1 MKTGVIGAVVLAL
14 CECAS
19 AQFSVVWDEVTQ
31 GDISDD
37 RLAPN
42 AYTLVPGDNLF
53 FGVIEG
59 DDGMGGL
66 DRDYFT
72 ITVPAGFQL
81 SQLILTGY
89 LSADFAAFVGFQ
101 AGPVFMNPPDMVTPD
116 DLLGWVL
123 INPELIEQDLL
134 PLMGAQGQGFTPPLG
149 EGSYA
154 FWVQQTGLFTEWSAS
169 FVVEEVPSPGAVM
182 LGLLGLA
189 GVMRERRRGESALGT
204 KRDA

>member
-1 MKTGVIGAVVLAL
+1 MKPRVMAAAVLAL
-14 CECAS
+14 SASAS

-37 RLAPN
+37 RFAPN
-42 AYTLVPGDNLF
+42 AFTLVPGDNLF

-81 SQLILTGY
+81 SQMILTGY

-101 AGPVFMNPPDMVTPD
+101 AGPIFQNPPDMVTPD

-169 FVVEEVPSPGAVM
+169 FVVEEVPAPGTAMV
-182 LGLLGLA
+182 GLVGLA
-189 GVMRERRRGESALGT
+189 GMVRGLRRGESL
-204 KRDA
+204 